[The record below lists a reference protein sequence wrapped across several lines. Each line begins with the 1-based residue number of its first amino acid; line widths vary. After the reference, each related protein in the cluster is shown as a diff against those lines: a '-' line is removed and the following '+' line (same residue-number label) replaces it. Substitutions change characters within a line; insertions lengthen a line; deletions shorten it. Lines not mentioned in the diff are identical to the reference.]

1 MTHYRVSIA
10 AILVIA
16 VLALVGCGGDDAGE
30 TVGATEQNAIAA
42 DGAAATDG
50 ASAADEPAASD
61 DTAVIEA
68 QPAPAQTVEAIGMS
82 LTWGI
87 DGDRLRIALSGPTDG
102 WIAVGFRPSRAMKDA
117 DIHIGYVDGQTVVM
131 TDQFGTGLITHA
143 PDEELGGTTDI
154 GDLSGEEID
163 GTTTIRY
170 SIPLDSGDDYDQPLT
185 PGETLPVILA
195 WGRADNT
202 SGAHRDRTTIEI
214 TL

>member
-1 MTHYRVSIA
+1 MTHYRVSVA

-16 VLALVGCGGDDAGE
+16 ILALVGCGG
-30 TVGATEQNAIAA
+30 ATEQNATAA
-42 DGAAATDG
+42 DGAAATNG
-50 ASAADEPAASD
+50 ASASDEPTTSE

-68 QPAPAQTVEAIGMS
+68 QPAEAQTMEAIGMS
-82 LTWGI
+82 LTWRVQ
-87 DGDRLRIALSGPTDG
+87 GDRLQVALSGPTDG

-117 DIHIGYVDGQTVVM
+117 DIHIGYVDGDAVVM
-131 TDQFGTGLITHA
+131 TDQFGTGLIAHT

-154 GDLSGEEID
+154 GDLSGEESG

-170 SIPLDSGDDYDQPLT
+170 SIPLDSGDEYDQPLT
-185 PGETLPVILA
+185 PGETIPVILA

>member
-16 VLALVGCGGDDAGE
+16 VLVFVGCGSDDAGNGA
-30 TVGATEQNAIAA
+30 VATEHGAATADDAAAA
-42 DGAAATDG
+42 DE
-50 ASAADEPAASD
+50 ASAADEPA
-61 DTAVIEA
+61 IEA
-68 QPAPAQTVEAIGMS
+68 QPAEAQTIEAIGMN
-82 LTWGI
+82 LTWRVQ
-87 DGDRLRIALSGPTDG
+87 GDRLQVALSGPTDG

-117 DIHIGYVDGQTVVM
+117 DIHIGYVDGDAVVM
-131 TDQFGTGLITHA
+131 TDQFGTGLIAHT

-170 SIPLDSGDDYDQPLT
+170 SIPLNSGDEYDQPLT
-185 PGETLPVILA
+185 PGETIPVILA